1 MSTTTLQIRKK
12 GTITLPAD
20 LRRKYN
26 LAEGEAL
33 TLIDLGEGAFLL
45 SPRQLQVDKIA
56 NQISNQLEERGETLE
71 SMLLTLR
78 EVREDYVEKK
88 S

>member
-12 GTITLPAD
+12 GAITLPAD

-33 TLIDLGEGAFLL
+33 TLIDLGEGTFLL

-56 NQISNQLEERGETLE
+56 NQLNNQLEERGETLE
-71 SMLLTLR
+71 TMLLTLR
-78 EVREDYVEKK
+78 EVREDYATKK

>member
-33 TLIDLGEGAFLL
+33 TLIDLGDGSFLL

-56 NQISNQLEERGETLE
+56 NQISTQLEERGETLE

-78 EVREDYVEKK
+78 EVREDYATKK
-88 S
+88 T

>member
-1 MSTTTLQIRKK
+1 
-12 GTITLPAD
+12 

-33 TLIDLGEGAFLL
+33 TLIDLGDGSFLL

-56 NQISNQLEERGETLE
+56 NQISTQLEERGETLE

-78 EVREDYVEKK
+78 EVREDYATKK
-88 S
+88 T